1 MPRERLYYVYMTT
14 SSSRRALYT
23 GMTNSIYN
31 RYDQHRDSDDS
42 SFVGRYRAF
51 RLVYVE
57 VFRDVRN
64 AIDREKQ
71 IKGWTR
77 ARKEALVRSVNPQ
90 WQDLS
95 ADFGR
100 QFKPDKPTP
109 GQDQNQNQTQD
120 PSRSKPGAQD
130 DKLLDGR
137 D

>member
-1 MPRERLYYVYMTT
+1 MPRERRFYVCMTT

-31 RYDQHRDSDDS
+31 RHDQHVGADDT

-57 VFRDVRN
+57 VFHDVRN

-77 ARKEALVRSVNPQ
+77 ARKEALIRSVSPQ
-90 WQDLS
+90 WRDLS
-95 ADFGR
+95 ADFGKP
-100 QFKPDKPTP
+100 FKPEKKPRSTAP
-109 GQDQNQNQTQD
+109 QSQPQG
-120 PSRSKPGAQD
+120 PSRPTPGAQD
-130 DKLLDGR
+130 DKPTNGAD
-137 D
+137 

>member
-31 RYDQHRDSDDS
+31 RHDQHLDSDDS

-64 AIDREKQ
+64 AIAREKE

-77 ARKEALVRSVNPQ
+77 AKKEALIRSVNPQ
-90 WQDLS
+90 WRDLS

-100 QFKPDKPTP
+100 QFRPERQPQGPSPRPVGAQEDKPW
-109 GQDQNQNQTQD
+109 GG
-120 PSRSKPGAQD
+120 SG
-130 DKLLDGR
+130 
-137 D
+137 